1 MDCPLLWGIDVP
13 IKGLM
18 MTAVNALPVTFPTNE
33 HQYRKSYE
41 VTSKTRDRH
50 RRPKRRQN
58 DNRSHVITGTLWR
71 FVFWT
76 GCGMLDTFYCHW
88 SDTSADSCDKLYT
101 NTSTKLT
108 PVLAPAPLLGCHVW
122 HGGTDGSA
130 STDQSTPLLTLPNAT
145 RRPSLTDR
153 PTIITLSTVQHK
165 VRSNMTNIVS
175 KITKILSRRWRS
187 HCELKLSQ
195 KLIHVSITVRIGVCI
210 YT

>member
-18 MTAVNALPVTFPTNE
+18 MTAINALPVTFPTNE

-108 PVLAPAPLLGCHVW
+108 RVLAPAPLLGVSRLTRGDWRISRHPVYSPA
-122 HGGTDGSA
+122 HFAKRNTSSVTDWQ
-130 STDQSTPLLTLPNAT
+130 TNNNY
-145 RRPSLTDR
+145 
-153 PTIITLSTVQHK
+153 II
-165 VRSNMTNIVS
+165 
-175 KITKILSRRWRS
+175 
-187 HCELKLSQ
+187 HCAA
-195 KLIHVSITVRIGVCI
+195 
-210 YT
+210 